1 MAHFYCAFASS
12 LNLSSSPFVVI
23 MLKRITSFFFVCFFS
38 ISPFVYHRG
47 NKIRRVWN
55 NMKVSNQTD
64 FYFEYTVKSP
74 FEAATVYKLLVS
86 LHTLDVEVV

>member
-1 MAHFYCAFASS
+1 
-12 LNLSSSPFVVI
+12 
-23 MLKRITSFFFVCFFS
+23 
-38 ISPFVYHRG
+38 
-47 NKIRRVWN
+47 
-55 NMKVSNQTD
+55 MKVSNQTD